1 MQWTTATNFAIRHAM
16 TSRSSTQQQQ
26 QLQQQ
31 QYSNTLQSSSR
42 KQQQK
47 YMGYIYKYILDRRAA
62 AYSSLIIVDQ
72 VKVLCCETA
81 HSAYVTKRETTD
93 ACNNKHTA
101 VQQ

>member
-1 MQWTTATNFAIRHAM
+1 M